1 MRLDFSNPDPTS
13 VWQSLGTPLSRLLSQ
28 QPGIIL
34 AQHEVYKSYATLHR
48 QIWTI
53 FSRVLVGDYSD
64 YSLHASNA
72 NLATVARLIELDQ
85 HLTLHPGHVG
95 AVSPYTLATGLEA
108 VFGAI
113 YQDCGGDMSIV
124 SAAMTAV
131 GIELP
136 GTDDN

>member
-1 MRLDFSNPDPTS
+1 M
-13 VWQSLGTPLSRLLSQ
+13 
-28 QPGIIL
+28 
-34 AQHEVYKSYATLHR
+34 
-48 QIWTI
+48 
-53 FSRVLVGDYSD
+53 FSRILVGDYSD
-64 YSLHASNA
+64 YSSHVSNV

-85 HLTLHPGHVG
+85 HLILNPGHFG
-95 AVSPYTLATGLEA
+95 AVSSNTLATGLEA